1 MKYLIIFI
9 FLNYSFSLN
18 ASEIQDRKLSMQAL
32 NKLMKEANN
41 NIREN
46 ILNSRTQEIFLE
58 ISDIF
63 KHYPSLFPEGSFDG
77 KTNAS
82 NDIIFNREKF
92 NQISKDN
99 EENAK
104 KAAEAIMYENQELAV
119 KHFQNLYS
127 SCKSC
132 HSRFKN

>member
-58 ISDIF
+58 LSDINT
-63 KHYPSLFPEGSFDG
+63 S
-77 KTNAS
+77 
-82 NDIIFNREKF
+82 II
-92 NQISKDN
+92 I
-99 EENAK
+99 
-104 KAAEAIMYENQELAV
+104 I
-119 KHFQNLYS
+119 
-127 SCKSC
+127 
-132 HSRFKN
+132 